1 LSSATRSERTRR
13 LAASVVLLLALA
25 PPLPVPAVVLPEPK
39 SGPPV
44 PTLTLPPHPRVLF
57 FAPHPDDEAL
67 AAGGL
72 LYRLARAGDA
82 VRVVFMTNGDGFPWA
97 AQEDFHLKKPTDV
110 DYLALGE
117 LRQREAFAAAQ
128 RLGLA
133 KRHVSFLGFP
143 DGGLAELWRAHWSR
157 THPYTSPY
165 TKEDSPP
172 YPGTV
177 DPDVDYDGQDLTS
190 VIARLLRDFRPT
202 VVIMPHPYDTHLD
215 HAHTSYFVTEAV
227 EALQARHVLPK
238 DLVILTY
245 LVHDPFWPPAPSPDP
260 LPPPSPSRVPDT
272 AWAEV
277 KLTPA
282 ELAVKEEA
290 LARYRSQVEVLADLF
305 HRFERENEL
314 FGRVKSEVLAKIAA
328 IH

>member
-1 LSSATRSERTRR
+1 
-13 LAASVVLLLALA
+13 VVLLLLIALA
-25 PPLPVPAVVLPEPK
+25 APPSVRADVPGQPK
-39 SGPPV
+39 PAPPV
-44 PTLTLPPHPRVLF
+44 QTLALPPHPRVLF
-57 FAPHPDDEAL
+57 FSPHPDDESL

-72 LYRLARAGDA
+72 IYRLVRAGDA
-82 VRVVFMTNGDGFPWA
+82 VRVVFMTNGDGYPWA
-97 AQEDFHLKKPTDV
+97 AQEDFHLKKPTDA

-117 LRQREAFAAAQ
+117 LRQREALAAAQ

-172 YPGTV
+172 YAGAV

-227 EALQARHVLPK
+227 EALEARRVLPK
-238 DLVILTY
+238 DLLILTY
-245 LVHDPFWPPAPSPDP
+245 LVHDPFWPPAPGTSTD
-260 LPPPSPSRVPDT
+260 LPPPSASRVPDT
-272 AWAEV
+272 VWAQV

-282 ELAVKEEA
+282 EVAAKDEA
-290 LARYRSQVEVLADLF
+290 LARYRSQVEVMADLF
-305 HRFERENEL
+305 HRFQRENEL
-314 FGRVKSEVLAKIAA
+314 FGRVKSEVLARIAA
-328 IH
+328 VH

>member
-1 LSSATRSERTRR
+1 M
-13 LAASVVLLLALA
+13 
-25 PPLPVPAVVLPEPK
+25 PAVVPPEPK

-44 PTLTLPPHPRVLF
+44 PTLTLPLHPRVLF

-260 LPPPSPSRVPDT
+260 LPPPSSSRVPDT

-282 ELAVKEEA
+282 ELAVKEDA

-305 HRFERENEL
+305 HRFERDNEL

>member
-1 LSSATRSERTRR
+1 MSSATRSDPARR
-13 LAASVVLLLALA
+13 AAARSLFLLLLALSA
-25 PPLPVPAVVLPEPK
+25 PPVRGDVPSQPAPATPLPILA
-39 SGPPV
+39 
-44 PTLTLPPHPRVLF
+44 LPPHPRVLF
-57 FAPHPDDEAL
+57 FSPHPDDESL

-72 LYRLARAGDA
+72 IYRLVHAGDA
-82 VRVVFMTNGDGFPWA
+82 VRVVFMTNGDGYPWA
-97 AQEDFHLKKPTDV
+97 AQEDFHLKKPTDT

-117 LRQREAFAAAQ
+117 LRQREALAAAQ

-157 THPYTSPY
+157 TSPY

-177 DPDVDYDGQDLTS
+177 DPNVDYDGQDLTS
-190 VIARLLRDFRPT
+190 VIARLLRDFQPT

-238 DLVILTY
+238 DLLILTY
-245 LVHDPFWPPAPSPDP
+245 LVHDPFWPPAPGTCTE
-260 LPPPSPSRVPDT
+260 LPAPSASRVPDT
-272 AWAEV
+272 TWAQV

-282 ELAVKEEA
+282 EVAVKDEA
-290 LARYRSQVEVLADLF
+290 LARYRSQVEVMADLF
-305 HRFERENEL
+305 HRFQRENEL
-314 FGRVKSEVLAKIAA
+314 FGRVKSEILAKIAA
-328 IH
+328 VH